1 MRADWAGADDRLQ
14 LAINPDAADVHN
26 NLAVAFGARREYQRA
41 VYHLNRAL
49 VIREGYPEAHNNL
62 AIAMGALGRFDEA
75 LRHATRA
82 LELQPD
88 YADARDN
95 LRLIRDAQ
103 QPAPRIR

>member
-1 MRADWAGADDRLQ
+1 MRADWAGADDRQQ
-14 LAINPDAADVHN
+14 LAINPDAADVHS
-26 NLAVAFGARREYQRA
+26 NLAVALGTRHEYQRA

-95 LRLIRDAQ
+95 LRLIRDSQ